1 MAYGRGEWYHRGK
14 TQSKT
19 GAQRAI
25 SGQKFRIGAGLLRQ
39 DTHESGSL
47 KGIYSLGGFV
57 AGFRASTNTPQRQL
71 K

>member
-39 DTHESGSL
+39 DTHESGGL
-47 KGIYSLGGFV
+47 KGIYSLG
-57 AGFRASTNTPQRQL
+57 ASWLASEHPPTPPNAN
-71 K
+71 